1 MHRRVERQAIRMHEM
16 LDRLDV
22 DPVAL
27 VRLQNGDAY
36 AGARSL
42 CLFCGASDKC
52 LRWLDGYGRQDRISV
67 PTCEFSKPARE
78 VRPISLRPGR
88 AAPSLLLKHLE
99 EIDWNGKHD
108 R

>member
-1 MHRRVERQAIRMHEM
+1 MDWLMHRRVERQAIRMHEM

-27 VRLQNGDAY
+27 LRLQNGDAY

-52 LRWLDGYGRQDRISV
+52 LRWLDGYGRQARRPDFCPNLRVFEACKRSASHLSV
-67 PTCEFSKPARE
+67 TWS
-78 VRPISLRPGR
+78 S
-88 AAPSLLLKHLE
+88 S
-99 EIDWNGKHD
+99 
-108 R
+108 

>member
-1 MHRRVERQAIRMHEM
+1 MDWLMHRHVERQAIRMHEM

-27 VRLQNGDAY
+27 VRLRNGDAY

-42 CLFCGASDKC
+42 RLFCGTSDKC
-52 LRWLDGYGRQDRISV
+52 LRWLDGYSRPDRSPDFCPNLRVFEACKREACKRSASHIMERRQ
-67 PTCEFSKPARE
+67 
-78 VRPISLRPGR
+78 
-88 AAPSLLLKHLE
+88 APDLP
-99 EIDWNGKHD
+99 

>member
-1 MHRRVERQAIRMHEM
+1 MDWLMRRRVERQAIRMHEM

-52 LRWLDGYGRQDRISV
+52 LRWLDGYGRQDSSPDFCPNLRVFQACKRSASHLSATWSSGPK
-67 PTCEFSKPARE
+67 PTS
-78 VRPISLRPGR
+78 
-88 AAPSLLLKHLE
+88 
-99 EIDWNGKHD
+99 
-108 R
+108 